1 MPLFWEP
8 RVITLKVRKYGE
20 VRSFYKAVLSLKV
33 VEDEPGISVTF
44 DLGNI
49 HLVLVRDELDKM
61 PDDLGRT
68 FEMTFNMRSLNEIV
82 EVLQKLNVEYEV
94 EKIGA
99 GQKLNI
105 QDPEGRIISFIT
117 K

>member
-8 RVITLKVRKYGE
+8 RTITLKVRKYAE

-33 VEDEPGISVTF
+33 VEDEPGISVAF

-49 HLVLVRDELDKM
+49 LLILVRDDLGKM
-61 PDDLGRT
+61 PNNFGKT
-68 FEMTFNMRSLNEIV
+68 FEMTFIVRNLNEIL
-82 EVLQKLNVEYEV
+82 EGLHKLNVEYEV
-94 EKIGA
+94 ERISE

>member
-8 RVITLKVRKYGE
+8 RIITLKVRNYGE

-33 VEDEPGISVTF
+33 VDDEPGISATF

-49 HLVLVRDELDKM
+49 LLMLVRDELDKM
-61 PDDLGRT
+61 PDNFGQAVELT
-68 FEMTFNMRSLNEIV
+68 FTVKNQNEIV
-82 EVLQKLNVEYEV
+82 EVLHKLNVEYYV
-94 EKIGA
+94 ERFGS
-99 GQKLNI
+99 GQKLSI
-105 QDPEGRIISFIT
+105 LDPEGRVISFIT

>member
-8 RVITLKVRKYGE
+8 RTITLKVRNYAE

-33 VEDEPGISVTF
+33 IEDEPGISVTF

-49 HLVLVRDELDKM
+49 LLILVRDDLGKM
-61 PDDLGRT
+61 PNNFGKT
-68 FEMTFNMRSLNEIV
+68 FEMTFIVRNLNEIL
-82 EVLQKLNVEYEV
+82 EGLHKLNVEYEV
-94 EKIGA
+94 ERMGE

-105 QDPEGRIISFIT
+105 QDPEGRVISFIT